1 MKQTDTLT
9 EEKFNAA
16 YQIIAAIV
24 TKYGDKY
31 LPVFKRMHEEKLQ
44 RRANADLQ
52 MIAKSVASQIE
63 NT

>member
-31 LPVFKRMHEEKLQ
+31 LPIFKRMHEEKQLRQ
-44 RRANADLQ
+44 ANAELE
-52 MIAKSVASQIE
+52 MIAKTVASQSD